1 MEKIISPKY
10 SRLTGKDAWRE
21 NLRLAVFAADKIRST
36 LGPKGAYKLITYNRG
51 PEQVVKVTKDAI
63 AILDELAIQYP
74 PAVIIAESAKM
85 QREEVGDGVAGFVVF
100 LSALLKKADELLSL
114 GIHANTIIH
123 RYYLATNKALE
134 ILESQVINQ
143 DSQNSDVLDTVDY
156 GRSLLTSQ
164 MRSMIMEA
172 YPLSFSEG
180 RFDKENIRFLKKT
193 GGSLKDSILIKGV
206 VIKKEKAHPN
216 MPDGIENLRIV
227 ITSRRLGIDRLEL
240 KMRGEGPTPIK
251 INLKSVDQIRKY
263 REAESKLKMHFT

>member
-1 MEKIISPKY
+1 M
-10 SRLTGKDAWRE
+10 
-21 NLRLAVFAADKIRST
+21 
-36 LGPKGAYKLITYNRG
+36 
-51 PEQVVKVTKDAI
+51 
-63 AILDELAIQYP
+63 DELAIQYP

-134 ILESQVINQ
+134 ILESQAINQ

-180 RFDKENIRFLKKT
+180 IFDKENIRFLKNS
-193 GGSLKDSILIKGV
+193 G
-206 VIKKEKAHPN
+206 
-216 MPDGIENLRIV
+216 
-227 ITSRRLGIDRLEL
+227 
-240 KMRGEGPTPIK
+240 
-251 INLKSVDQIRKY
+251 
-263 REAESKLKMHFT
+263 